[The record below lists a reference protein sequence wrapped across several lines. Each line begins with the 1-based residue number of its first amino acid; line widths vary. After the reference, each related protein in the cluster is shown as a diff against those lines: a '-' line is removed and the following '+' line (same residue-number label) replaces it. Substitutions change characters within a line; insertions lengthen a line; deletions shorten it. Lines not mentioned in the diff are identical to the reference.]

1 MTSTGALMRRTFAAF
16 GVHNF
21 RLYFAGQ
28 VVSVSGAWMQRV
40 AQSWLVLDL
49 TGSGAAVGALTAVQ
63 FLPILLLGPVGGL
76 VADRVDKR
84 RVLYVTQVLA
94 GAIAL
99 TLGALVLS
107 ENVEL
112 WMVFVLA
119 GALGVVGSFNNP
131 ARQTFVMEMVG
142 RSRLTNAVA
151 LNSVLVNSARII
163 GPAIGGLLIVTVG
176 IGWCFVINALSYV
189 IFIAALAM
197 MRTDEIEP
205 AEREPRGRGQL
216 RRAFRYVRSEPVLFA
231 ILVASAIF
239 GLLVYEFEVV
249 LPILARFTFEGD
261 ADTFGTMFAAMGFG
275 AVLGGL
281 FVASRHTPR
290 PRAILYA
297 LFALAVAITL
307 TAMAPSRLLS
317 HLMLVLVGGSSTA
330 FLTLS
335 NSVLQLQSDPKMRGR
350 VLGLR
355 AMAVLGAR
363 PIGGPIVGWIGDHFG
378 PRYSLAVGAVACLG
392 VAVWAGRRFAVTGDP
407 VPAR

>member
-1 MTSTGALMRRTFAAF
+1 MTSTGAVLRRTFAAF

-49 TGSGAAVGALTAVQ
+49 TNSGLAVGALTAVQ
-63 FLPILLLGPVGGL
+63 FLPILLLAPVGGL

-84 RVLYVTQVLA
+84 RVLYMTQTMA
-94 GAIAL
+94 GLLAL
-99 TLGALVLS
+99 TLGTLVLTGA
-107 ENVEL
+107 VEL
-112 WMVFVLA
+112 WMVYVLA
-119 GALGVVGSFNNP
+119 ASLGVVGSFDNP

-142 RSRLTNAVA
+142 RSKLTNAVA

-163 GPAIGGLLIVTVG
+163 GPALGGLLIVTVG
-176 IGWCFVINALSYV
+176 IGWCFILNAVSYV
-189 IFIAALAM
+189 TFITALAL
-197 MRTDEIEP
+197 MRSDEIRRSDPET
-205 AEREPRGRGQL
+205 RRSGQL
-216 RRAFRYVRSEPVLFA
+216 RRALRYVRGEPVLLA
-231 ILVASAIF
+231 TLVASAVF

-249 LPILARFTFEGD
+249 LPLFARFTFSGD
-261 ADTFGTMFAAMGFG
+261 ADLFGTMFAAMGLG

-281 FVASRHTPR
+281 YVASRASSP

-297 LFALAVAITL
+297 SYVVALALIVTALTSSVWMAHLTL
-307 TAMAPSRLLS
+307 I
-317 HLMLVLVGGSSTA
+317 LVGASTTS

-363 PIGGPIVGWIGDHFG
+363 PVGGPIVGWIGDHLG
-378 PRYSLAVGAVACLG
+378 PRYSLGIGAVACVC
-392 VAVWAGRRFAVTGDP
+392 VALWARGRLT
-407 VPAR
+407 